1 MRVEKETEAALPPTQ
16 LFSSFASSSDSL
28 TDHAPIPYM
37 YPYSGAL
44 QERPS
49 SEAELKKKKNPGP
62 VVVSAMTP
70 YLVTDGKNGA
80 SLEF

>member
-28 TDHAPIPYM
+28 TDHAPIPYP
-37 YPYSGAL
+37 YPDAL

-49 SEAELKKKKNPGP
+49 SEAELKKKKNPI
-62 VVVSAMTP
+62 VVSAMTP

>member
-28 TDHAPIPYM
+28 TDHAPIPY
-37 YPYSGAL
+37 PYSDAL

-62 VVVSAMTP
+62 VMVSAMTP

>member
-28 TDHAPIPYM
+28 TDHAPIPH
-37 YPYSGAL
+37 PCSGAL
-44 QERPS
+44 QEGPS
-49 SEAELKKKKNPGP
+49 SEAELKKKKNQGLF
-62 VVVSAMTP
+62 VVATIPP
-70 YLVTDGKNGA
+70 YFIADGKNGA

>member
-1 MRVEKETEAALPPTQ
+1 MAMMTAAATTTTTTVTTTTTTMHESTN
-16 LFSSFASSSDSL
+16 FTG
-28 TDHAPIPYM
+28 TDHG
-37 YPYSGAL
+37 SL

-62 VVVSAMTP
+62 VVVAAMTP

>member
-1 MRVEKETEAALPPTQ
+1 MEKETEAALPTAQ
-16 LFSSFASSSDSL
+16 LFCSFASSSDSL
-28 TDHAPIPYM
+28 TDHAPIPY
-37 YPYSGAL
+37 PYSGSL

>member
-28 TDHAPIPYM
+28 TDHAP
-37 YPYSGAL
+37 GAL

-62 VVVSAMTP
+62 VVVAAMTP

>member
-1 MRVEKETEAALPPTQ
+1 MRVEKETEAALPTAQ
-16 LFSSFASSSDSL
+16 LFCSFASSSDSL
-28 TDHAPIPYM
+28 TDHAPIP

-49 SEAELKKKKNPGP
+49 SEAELKKKKNQGP
-62 VVVSAMTP
+62 FVVATIPP
-70 YLVTDGKNGA
+70 YLIADGKNGA

>member
-28 TDHAPIPYM
+28 TDHAPIPY
-37 YPYSGAL
+37 PYSDAL

-49 SEAELKKKKNPGP
+49 SEAELKRKKNP

>member
-28 TDHAPIPYM
+28 TDHAPIPH
-37 YPYSGAL
+37 PCSGAL
-44 QERPS
+44 QEGPS
-49 SEAELKKKKNPGP
+49 SEAELKKKENPGP
-62 VVVSAMTP
+62 VVVAAMTP
-70 YLVTDGKNGA
+70 YLVAGGKNGA